1 MSRGQRKVKL
11 KILGFGG
18 VIHFLGQ
25 FFVKNAKNDPR
36 TFLNGPNR
44 TNFGNR
50 ENTENAE
57 NSEKNCLFYLQ
68 NTESRNSVIFLDI
81 YLKFCTHMHL
91 TEFFHMYSGSSK
103 IRKIVPKFL
112 ESSAFSRSFFP
123 NFENFHNFE
132 HSR

>member
-57 NSEKNCLFYLQ
+57 NSEKNGLFYLQ
-68 NTESRNSVIFLDI
+68 NNESRNSVIFLDI

-91 TEFFHMYSGSSK
+91 TEFFHVYSGLLK
-103 IRKIVPKFL
+103 IRKILPKFL
-112 ESSAFSRSFFP
+112 KSSTYC
-123 NFENFHNFE
+123 
-132 HSR
+132 